1 MDNREN
7 EMEMW
12 CVDYSQLSGFVGILI
27 PVQCTTSIAVTGA
40 DNRRK
45 GGMKGK
51 NTNAHTKRAS
61 YGKDR
66 GLFCALYGSTS
77 RGSRRRE
84 RDSGHVHAWNFATMQ
99 KLSRILRSNRVSFFC
114 HSYLYGVSWMNL
126 SGYINTLPVIDFR
139 TRDSSFLR

>member
-12 CVDYSQLSGFVGILI
+12 CVDYSQLSSFVGILI
-27 PVQCTTSIAVTGA
+27 PVQCTTSIEVTGA

-66 GLFCALYGSTS
+66 GLFCAGSTS

-99 KLSRILRSNRVSFFC
+99 KLSRILRSNRVSG
-114 HSYLYGVSWMNL
+114 YLS
-126 SGYINTLPVIDFR
+126 SVIH
-139 TRDSSFLR
+139 TYMVLVE

>member
-27 PVQCTTSIAVTGA
+27 PVQCTTSIEVTGA

-66 GLFCALYGSTS
+66 LEDCFVLYMGA
-77 RGSRRRE
+77 RHE
-84 RDSGHVHAWNFATMQ
+84 VQDDVN
-99 KLSRILRSNRVSFFC
+99 V
-114 HSYLYGVSWMNL
+114 
-126 SGYINTLPVIDFR
+126 TLVMSMLGTLQLCKNSAEF
-139 TRDSSFLR
+139 